1 MGDICWSRGLFLKG
15 CVIISVSV
23 LKMTNLTFGN
33 AATVPGRLLGR
44 PKTLAFSSLSGT
56 SKQVPSMTSI
66 RSPFRNAPHVSSV
79 AIGRTKHRDRNNY
92 TAF

>member
-1 MGDICWSRGLFLKG
+1 
-15 CVIISVSV
+15 
-23 LKMTNLTFGN
+23 
-33 AATVPGRLLGR
+33 
-44 PKTLAFSSLSGT
+44 
-56 SKQVPSMTSI
+56 VPSMTSI